1 LKEEEVGQ
9 IPVRLF
15 LAGVFLI
22 GLMGSNSSAT
32 SADPP
37 IGKVRVYQN
46 GKMTLDGRQV
56 TIDEMRKGL
65 SALKRGNGVV
75 WYFRE
80 AGEQEPHP
88 NGALVVQAIIENKL
102 PVSMSNKEDFSTV
115 VLPDGTIRPR

>member
-1 LKEEEVGQ
+1 MRHISVQ
-9 IPVRLF
+9 LF
-15 LAGVFLI
+15 LSIVLLI
-22 GLMGSNSSAT
+22 GLMGSQSPGT
-32 SADPP
+32 SAEPP
-37 IGKVRVYQN
+37 IGKVRVYQS

-56 TIDEMRKGL
+56 TIDEMRKGV
-65 SALKRGNGVV
+65 SDLKKKNGVV

-88 NGALVVQAIIENKL
+88 NGPLVFQAIIDNKL